1 MRSMFRR
8 TILAFTVSLVLLLVV
23 LSAALI
29 GGYYHSVT
37 RWSERRIMM
46 VEAAA
51 SDILRGAS
59 RSGDS
64 LPQDVPVFVYDRS
77 GTLVASNRG
86 GGWRR
91 DTEHWERLAID
102 DDGVAVGHVEIGQ
115 AAFRNDAANRALMQ
129 TLVRTSAAGALVALA
144 AAMVVAWLFARS
156 LSRPAARV
164 AEGIDA
170 IADGTARVPIP
181 EHGAEEISRI
191 ARAAN
196 TLAARLQSERALRA
210 QWAQD
215 VTHDL
220 RTPIASIR
228 AQLEAVVDGVYVAD
242 SQRISGTLGEL
253 GRVEALIA
261 DLDELMRLESPE
273 VVLKPASVATADL
286 VATLRQ
292 RFDHEI
298 DRKRISF
305 LADLAT
311 PTIWADEALLDRA
324 VSNLLAN
331 ALRHAPEGGT
341 VAITVQS
348 VQEPAESGDPCPPGR
363 SVVLSVCNDGPP
375 IPPDE
380 LPHLFDRLFRG
391 EYARTSAGSGLGLT
405 IARRIVTLHGGTIGI
420 SSSRADGTI
429 VRVVLPGR
437 PGSV

>member
-8 TILAFTVSLVLLLVV
+8 TILAFMVSLVLLLVV
-23 LSAALI
+23 LGASLI

-37 RWSERRIMM
+37 RWSERRVMM

-51 SDILRGAS
+51 YDILRGGA
-59 RSGDS
+59 RGGDA

-102 DDGVAVGHVEIGQ
+102 RDGISVGHVEIGQ

-144 AAMVVAWLFARS
+144 AAMVAAWLFARS

-170 IADGTARVPIP
+170 IADGTARIAIP

-196 TLAARLQSERALRA
+196 TLASRLQSERALRA

-228 AQLEAVVDGVYVAD
+228 AQLEAIVDGVYVAD
-242 SQRISGTLGEL
+242 PQRISGTLGEL

-273 VVLKPASVATADL
+273 AALHPASFAASGL

-292 RFDHEI
+292 RFEHEI
-298 DRKRISF
+298 ERKRIAFSTD
-305 LADLAT
+305 AAT
-311 PTIWADEALLDRA
+311 ATVWADEALLDRA
-324 VSNLLAN
+324 VSNLVAN
-331 ALRHAPEGGT
+331 AIRHAPDGGT
-341 VAITVQS
+341 VSISIQPAQGTASGQVVVTVH
-348 VQEPAESGDPCPPGR
+348 
-363 SVVLSVCNDGPP
+363 NDGPP

-391 EYARTSAGSGLGLT
+391 EYARTSPGSGLGLT
-405 IARRIVTLHGGTIGI
+405 IARRIVSLHGGTIDI
-420 SSSRADGTI
+420 SSSTADGTT

-437 PGSV
+437 SQPA